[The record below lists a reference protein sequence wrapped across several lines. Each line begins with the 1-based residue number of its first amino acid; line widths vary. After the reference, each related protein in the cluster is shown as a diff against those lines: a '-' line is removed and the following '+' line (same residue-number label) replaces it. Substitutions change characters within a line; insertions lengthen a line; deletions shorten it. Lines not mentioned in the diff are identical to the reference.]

1 MPRTEAANQRVR
13 EEQRAR
19 ILERA
24 LAVFARKGLAATMAD
39 VAAEAGV
46 SQGLAYRYFS
56 NKDELFR
63 ALVEDAMRTGAA
75 EQPTE
80 LGAGTPWERLSV
92 LLTRLIESRRE
103 HPEFFQLL
111 HHVASDPGTPADL
124 HRLMARRARGF
135 VDLLRGL
142 VVEGQATGEVA
153 ADDPDQL
160 VSAVVAFVDGL
171 GRLQSDHPG
180 GSAARYPSPEI
191 ALRML
196 RAPVE
201 APR

>member
-1 MPRTEAANQRVR
+1 MEK
-13 EEQRAR
+13 
-19 ILERA
+19 A

-63 ALVEDAMRTGAA
+63 ALVADAMRTGAA
-75 EQPTE
+75 AQPPE
-80 LGAGTPWERLSV
+80 LGGGTPWERLGV

-111 HHVASDPGTPADL
+111 HHVASDPGTPEDL
-124 HRLMARRARGF
+124 HRLMARRGRGF

-142 VVEGQATGEVA
+142 VVEGQASGEVA

-160 VSAVVAFVDGL
+160 VSAVVAMVDGL
-171 GRLQSDHPG
+171 GRLQWAHPAG
-180 GSAARYPSPEI
+180 RAARYPSPEI
-191 ALRML
+191 VLRML
-196 RAPVE
+196 RAPME
-201 APR
+201 ASR